1 MSHPELSVVV
11 PVFNERDNVAPLVGE
26 IVAAL
31 RGHLPFEIVY
41 VDDNSRD
48 DSLAVLQG
56 LKASTPELRVLHH
69 VSQSGQSTAVRTGV
83 RNARAPWIATLDG
96 DGQND
101 PADIPKL
108 LAARQSADAQVKLFA
123 GWRVNRQDSGSKR
136 WASKW
141 ANAIRARMLRDDTPD
156 TGCGI
161 KLFEREAFLDLPYFD
176 HMHRYLPA
184 LMQRAGWK
192 TTSVP
197 VNHRHRTAG
206 VSKYNNL
213 GRALVGIRDLR
224 GVAWLI
230 TRSKRADVRRPLAGA
245 VRRLQACRQ
254 AGHPAPVLVHER
266 GRQPDDAELLPVLGQ
281 AGLGGRAAEP
291 VPGVHRAVQPA
302 AGHQAPGLEAGQ
314 GQSLRPRVRIPDA
327 STHGVDLLHV
337 RRPVP
342 GPACRGWS
350 RLSVDFR
357 ADFATSGGR
366 AAD

>member
-1 MSHPELSVVV
+1 MSGSPQLSVVV
-11 PVFNERDNVAPLVGE
+11 PVHNEEDNVAPLVGE
-26 IVAAL
+26 ILAAL
-31 RGHLPFEIVY
+31 RGRVDFEIVY
-41 VDDNSRD
+41 VDDASRD
-48 DSLAVLQG
+48 ATLARLRDLQ
-56 LKASTPELRVLHH
+56 ATTPELRVVRHLANA
-69 VSQSGQSTAVRTGV
+69 GQSTAVRNGV
-83 RNARAPWIATLDG
+83 KAARAPWIATLDG

-108 LAARQSADAQVKLFA
+108 LAARDAAAPQVKLFA

-161 KLFEREAFLDLPYFD
+161 KLFERAAFLDLPYFD

-192 TTSVP
+192 TVSVP

-230 TRSKRADVRRPLAGA
+230 VRSRRTA
-245 VRRLQACRQ
+245 VEE
-254 AGHPAPVLVHER
+254 V
-266 GRQPDDAELLPVLGQ
+266 
-281 AGLGGRAAEP
+281 
-291 VPGVHRAVQPA
+291 
-302 AGHQAPGLEAGQ
+302 
-314 GQSLRPRVRIPDA
+314 
-327 STHGVDLLHV
+327 
-337 RRPVP
+337 
-342 GPACRGWS
+342 
-350 RLSVDFR
+350 
-357 ADFATSGGR
+357 
-366 AAD
+366 